1 MLLFI
6 NVNLPYF
13 IHHKRIYHNCS
24 NKYAKCTLSACQNRH
39 QQTCLDNTINPSED
53 YFMKH
58 IPLTTLCVAISAVL
72 LTACGGSS
80 GGSNPPAPTP
90 IPNAGNSGN
99 AGGTGSTDNAGKTGG
114 TGGANSGTGNAG
126 NANSGTGSANT
137 SEPKYQDVPTDKNE
151 KAEISGI
158 QEPAMGYAMELKLRN
173 WMRGQ
178 EEHAQISTDD
188 VIKLE
193 GGLEHKP
200 FDNSI
205 WQNIKNSK
213 EVQNAYNQEKSH
225 IEEQIR
231 RDNKQRPENE
241 RLDEVALEA
250 HIKKTLDD
258 HLTNLARPIYE
269 RNINYSHDKQ
279 NKART
284 RDLTYVRSGYIYH
297 SGYSNI
303 DIPNKIAKT
312 GFDGALFYKGEQTAK
327 QLPVSEVKYKG
338 TWDFMTDA
346 KNGQSFSS
354 FEAPQAGNRHSAIS
368 SHEYPSLLTD
378 ERDKPNDYNG
388 EYGHSSEFTVDFSKK
403 SLKGELSS
411 NVKSS
416 SNAKPVKTKRYD
428 IKADIHG
435 NRFRGSAT
443 ASDKAEDSKTQHPF
457 TSDATNKL
465 EGGFYGPKGEELAGK
480 FLTDDNKLF
489 GVFGAK
495 QEGKVEKTEAILD
508 AYALGTFNTNNAT
521 TFTPFTKKQLD
532 NFGNAKKLVL
542 GSTVIDLV
550 STDATKNEFTKDK
563 PKSTTNKAG
572 ETLMVNDK
580 VSVKTYGK
588 NFEYLKFG
596 ELSVGTSNS
605 VFLQGERTAEK
616 AVPTTGKA
624 KYLGNWVGYITGAD
638 SSKGFNDAKDVA
650 DFDIDFASKT
660 VNGKLITKDR
670 KDPVFNITGQIAGN
684 GWTGKAST
692 AEANAGGYKI
702 DSSSTGKSIV
712 IKDAEV
718 TGGFYG
724 PNATEMGGSFAHK
737 NSGDDG
743 KVSVVFGTK
752 KQQEVKQ

>member
-1 MLLFI
+1 
-6 NVNLPYF
+6 
-13 IHHKRIYHNCS
+13 
-24 NKYAKCTLSACQNRH
+24 
-39 QQTCLDNTINPSED
+39 
-53 YFMKH
+53 MKH

-72 LTACGGSS
+72 LTACGGS

-90 IPNAGNSGN
+90 IPNAGGAGN
-99 AGGTGSTDNAGKTGG
+99 AGSGTGGAGSTDNAGNTG
-114 TGGANSGTGNAG
+114 STGNSG

-137 SEPKYQDVPTDKNE
+137 PEPKYQDVPTEKNE
-151 KAEISGI
+151 KAEVSDI
-158 QEPAMGYAMELKLRN
+158 QKPAMGYAMELKLRN

-213 EVQNAYNQEKSH
+213 EVQNAYNQEKQH

-231 RDNKQRPENE
+231 RDNKQRPDKEK
-241 RLDEVALEA
+241 LDEVALEA

-258 HLTNLARPIYE
+258 HLTNLAKPIYE

-378 ERDKPNDYNG
+378 ERDKPHDYNG

-443 ASDKAEDSKTQHPF
+443 ASDKKEDSKTKHPF
-457 TSDATNKL
+457 TSDAKDSL
-465 EGGFYGPKGEELAGK
+465 EGGFYGPNAEELAGK
-480 FLTDDNKLF
+480 FLTNDNKLF

-495 QEGKVEKTEAILD
+495 RESKAKEKTEAILD
-508 AYALGTFNTNNAT
+508 AYALGTFNTKGAT

-550 STDATKNEFTKDK
+550 PTGAAKDVNEFTKDK
-563 PKSTTNKAG
+563 PDSATNKAG

-580 VSVKTYGK
+580 VIVKTYGK

-596 ELSVGTSNS
+596 ELSVGDSNS
-605 VFLQGERTAEK
+605 VFLQGERTATTGEK

-638 SSKGFNDAKDVA
+638 SAKAFTDAKDVA
-650 DFDIDFASKT
+650 DFDIDFADKSVK
-660 VNGKLITKDR
+660 GKLTTKDR
-670 KDPVFNITGQIAGN
+670 QDPVFNITGQIAGN

>member
-1 MLLFI
+1 
-6 NVNLPYF
+6 
-13 IHHKRIYHNCS
+13 
-24 NKYAKCTLSACQNRH
+24 
-39 QQTCLDNTINPSED
+39 
-53 YFMKH
+53 MKH

-90 IPNAGNSGN
+90 IPNAGGAGN
-99 AGGTGSTDNAGKTGG
+99 AGSGTGGAGSTDNAANAGS
-114 TGGANSGTGNAG
+114 TGGAS
-126 NANSGTGSANT
+126 SGTGSAST
-137 SEPKYQDVPTDKNE
+137 SEPKYQDVLTEKNE
-151 KAEISGI
+151 KAEVSDI
-158 QEPAMGYAMELKLRN
+158 QKPAMGYGMALSKINLYEQKDISLDANNIITLDGKKQVAEGKKSPLPFSLDVENKLLDGYMAKMDQADKNAIGERIKREN
-173 WMRGQ
+173 EQ
-178 EEHAQISTDD
+178 NKQISDEELAKKIKED
-188 VIKLE
+188 VR
-193 GGLEHKP
+193 
-200 FDNSI
+200 
-205 WQNIKNSK
+205 
-213 EVQNAYNQEKSH
+213 KSPDFQQVLSSMKAKTFH
-225 IEEQIR
+225 S
-231 RDNKQRPENE
+231 N
-241 RLDEVALEA
+241 DE
-250 HIKKTLDD
+250 T
-258 HLTNLARPIYE
+258 T
-269 RNINYSHDKQ
+269 
-279 NKART
+279 KATT
-284 RDLTYVRSGYIYH
+284 RDLKYVDYGYYLVNDANYLTVKKTDEPKLWNSGPV
-297 SGYSNI
+297 G
-303 DIPNKIAKT
+303 
-312 GFDGALFYKGEQTAK
+312 GVFYNGTTTAK
-327 QLPVSEVKYKG
+327 ELPTQDTVKYKG
-338 TWDFMTDA
+338 HWDFMTDVA
-346 KNGQSFSS
+346 KKRNRFS
-354 FEAPQAGNRHSAIS
+354 EVKETYQAGWWYGASSKDEYNR
-368 SHEYPSLLTD
+368 LLTQKD
-378 ERDKPNDYNG
+378 SAPDDHSG
-388 EYGHSSEFTVDFSKK
+388 EYGHSSEFTVNFKDKK
-403 SLKGELSS
+403 LTGELFS
-411 NVKSS
+411 NLQDSHKSEVK
-416 SNAKPVKTKRYD
+416 KTKRYD
-428 IKADIHG
+428 INASIHG

-443 ASDKAEDSKTQHPF
+443 ASNKDDTSKHPF
-457 TSDATNKL
+457 TSDANDKL

-508 AYALGTFNTNNAT
+508 AYALGTFNTKEAT

-605 VFLQGERTAEK
+605 VFLQGERTATTGEK

-670 KDPVFNITGQIAGN
+670 KDPVFNIKGEIAGN

-712 IKDAEV
+712 IKDAKV

>member
-1 MLLFI
+1 
-6 NVNLPYF
+6 
-13 IHHKRIYHNCS
+13 
-24 NKYAKCTLSACQNRH
+24 
-39 QQTCLDNTINPSED
+39 
-53 YFMKH
+53 MKH

-72 LTACGGSS
+72 LTACGGS

-90 IPNAGNSGN
+90 IPNAGNAGN
-99 AGGTGSTDNAGKTGG
+99 AGGTGNTGGTGSTDNAGNAGNA
-114 TGGANSGTGNAG
+114 GGANSGTG

-137 SEPKYQDVPTDKNE
+137 PEPKYQDVPTTPNNKE
-151 KAEISGI
+151 QVSSI
-158 QEPAMGYAMELKLRN
+158 QEPAMGFGMALSKINLYDQQDTPLDEKDIITLDGKKQVAKGEKSPLPFSLDVENKLLDGYMAKMNEADKNAIGKRIKEQN
-173 WMRGQ
+173 K
-178 EEHAQISTDD
+178 QISDAELAKQ
-188 VIKLE
+188 IKENVRKSPNFQQVLSSLE
-193 GGLEHKP
+193 
-200 FDNSI
+200 
-205 WQNIKNSK
+205 
-213 EVQNAYNQEKSH
+213 
-225 IEEQIR
+225 
-231 RDNKQRPENE
+231 NKTFHSN
-241 RLDEVALEA
+241 D
-250 HIKKTLDD
+250 KT
-258 HLTNLARPIYE
+258 T
-269 RNINYSHDKQ
+269 
-279 NKART
+279 KATT
-284 RDLTYVRSGYIYH
+284 RDLKYVDYGYYLVNDANYLTVKKTDEPKLWNSGPV
-297 SGYSNI
+297 G
-303 DIPNKIAKT
+303 
-312 GFDGALFYKGEQTAK
+312 GVFYNGTTTAK
-327 QLPVSEVKYKG
+327 ELPTQDTVKYKG
-338 TWDFMTDA
+338 HWDFMTDVA
-346 KNGQSFSS
+346 KNKRNRFS
-354 FEAPQAGNRHSAIS
+354 EVKETYQAGWWYGASSKDEYNR
-368 SHEYPSLLTD
+368 LLTQEGSAPD
-378 ERDKPNDYNG
+378 GHSG

-403 SLKGELSS
+403 SLKGELFS
-411 NVKSS
+411 NLQDSHKSEVK
-416 SNAKPVKTKRYD
+416 KTKRYD
-428 IKADIHG
+428 INASIHG

-443 ASDKAEDSKTQHPF
+443 ASNKTEESKHPF

-495 QEGKVEKTEAILD
+495 QEGNVEKTEAILD

-521 TFTPFTKKQLD
+521 TFTPFTEKQLD

-550 STDATKNEFTKDK
+550 PTDATKYVNEFTKEK
-563 PKSTTNKAG
+563 PDSATNKAG

-670 KDPVFNITGQIAGN
+670 KDPVFSITGQIAGN

>member
-1 MLLFI
+1 
-6 NVNLPYF
+6 
-13 IHHKRIYHNCS
+13 
-24 NKYAKCTLSACQNRH
+24 
-39 QQTCLDNTINPSED
+39 
-53 YFMKH
+53 MKH

-90 IPNAGNSGN
+90 IPNAGN
-99 AGGTGSTDNAGKTGG
+99 TGG
-114 TGGANSGTGNAG
+114 TGGANSGTGSAG

-137 SEPKYQDVPTDKNE
+137 PEPKYQDVPTTPNNKE
-151 KAEISGI
+151 QVSSI

-213 EVQNAYNQEKSH
+213 EVQNAYNQEKQH

-231 RDNKQRPENE
+231 RDNKQRPDKEK
-241 RLDEVALEA
+241 LDEVALEA

-258 HLTNLARPIYE
+258 HLTNLAKPIYE

-378 ERDKPNDYNG
+378 ERDKPHDYNG

-563 PKSTTNKAG
+563 PDSATNKAG

-752 KQQEVKQ
+752 KQEEVK

>member
-1 MLLFI
+1 
-6 NVNLPYF
+6 
-13 IHHKRIYHNCS
+13 
-24 NKYAKCTLSACQNRH
+24 
-39 QQTCLDNTINPSED
+39 
-53 YFMKH
+53 MKH

-90 IPNAGNSGN
+90 IPNAGNAGN
-99 AGGTGSTDNAGKTGG
+99 AGGTGGTGSTDNAGNTGG

-126 NANSGTGSANT
+126 NSGNANSGTGSANT
-137 SEPKYQDVPTDKNE
+137 PEPKYQDVPTDKNE
-151 KAEISGI
+151 KEQVSAI

-173 WMRGQ
+173 WMPGK

-213 EVQNAYNQEKSH
+213 EVQNAYNQEKQH
-225 IEEQIR
+225 IEDQIR
-231 RDNKQRPENE
+231 RENKQRPENE
-241 RLDEVALEA
+241 KLDEAALEA

-258 HLTNLARPIYE
+258 RLTSLAKPIYE
-269 RNINYSHDKQ
+269 KNINYSHDKQ

-297 SGYSNI
+297 SGYSKI

-346 KNGQSFSS
+346 KNKQSFSS
-354 FEAPQAGNRHSAIS
+354 FGAGVAGNRYSAMS
-368 SHEYPSLLTD
+368 SHEYSSLLTD
-378 ERDKPNDYNG
+378 ERDKPNGYNG

-416 SNAKPVKTKRYD
+416 SNANPVKTKRYD
-428 IKADIHG
+428 INANIHG
-435 NRFRGSAT
+435 NRFRGSAI
-443 ASDKAEDSKTQHPF
+443 ASDKAEESKHPF
-457 TSDATNKL
+457 TSNATDKL

-495 QEGKVEKTEAILD
+495 QESKDTKTEAILD
-508 AYALGTFNTNNAT
+508 AYALGTFNKAGTTNPA
-521 TFTPFTKKQLD
+521 FTANSKKELD
-532 NFGNAKKLVL
+532 NFGNINKLVL
-542 GSTVIDLV
+542 GSTVIDLTQGNDFV
-550 STDATKNEFTKDK
+550 KTIDKEKPATT
-563 PKSTTNKAG
+563 SNKAG

-580 VSVKTYGK
+580 VRVQFCCS
-588 NFEYLKFG
+588 NLEHLKFG
-596 ELSVGTSNS
+596 SLSIGDSNS
-605 VFLQGERTAEK
+605 VFLQGERTATKGDK
-616 AVPTTGKA
+616 AMPVAGNA
-624 KYLGNWVGYITGAD
+624 KYRGTWAGYVTGSGNT
-638 SSKGFNDAKDVA
+638 SKGYEAQKFADNANRAEFDV
-650 DFDIDFASKT
+650 DFAKKSLT
-660 VNGKLITKDR
+660 GKLIPNTSSDGKSAFD
-670 KDPVFNITGQIAGN
+670 ITATIDGN
-684 GWTGKAST
+684 GFSGKANT
-692 AEANAGGYKI
+692 PDIRTGGLKI
-702 DSSSTGKSIV
+702 DSKNTESGRVIV
-712 IKDAEV
+712 KDATV

-724 PNATEMGGSFAHK
+724 PQANELGGSFTYKSSDAGNQDK
-737 NSGDDG
+737 DSSA
-743 KVSVVFGTK
+743 SVVFGAR
-752 KQQEVKQ
+752 KQQEVK

>member
-1 MLLFI
+1 
-6 NVNLPYF
+6 
-13 IHHKRIYHNCS
+13 
-24 NKYAKCTLSACQNRH
+24 
-39 QQTCLDNTINPSED
+39 
-53 YFMKH
+53 MKH

-72 LTACGGSS
+72 LTACGGS

-90 IPNAGNSGN
+90 IPNAGGAGN
-99 AGGTGSTDNAGKTGG
+99 AGSGTGGAGSTDNAANAGS
-114 TGGANSGTGNAG
+114 TGGAS
-126 NANSGTGSANT
+126 SGTGSAST
-137 SEPKYQDVPTDKNE
+137 PEPKYQDVPTEKNE

-158 QEPAMGYAMELKLRN
+158 QEPAMGYGMELKLRN
-173 WMRGQ
+173 WIPKQ
-178 EEHAQISTDD
+178 EEHAKISTDD
-188 VIKLE
+188 VVKLE

-213 EVQNAYNQEKSH
+213 EVQNAYKQEKQH
-225 IEEQIR
+225 IEDQIR
-231 RDNKQRPENE
+231 RENKQRPENE
-241 RLDEVALEA
+241 RLDEAALEA
-250 HIKKTLDD
+250 YIKKTLDD
-258 HLTNLARPIYE
+258 RLTSLAKPIYE
-269 RNINYSHDKQ
+269 KNINYSHDKQ

-297 SGYSNI
+297 SGYSKI

-327 QLPVSEVKYKG
+327 ELPVSEVKYKG

-346 KNGQSFSS
+346 KDRQSFSS
-354 FEAPQAGNRHSAIS
+354 FNASPAGNRYSVMS
-368 SHEYPSLLTD
+368 SHEYSSLLTD

-388 EYGHSSEFTVDFSKK
+388 AYGHSSEFDVNFADKKIKGKLISNQLSGTTVT
-403 SLKGELSS
+403 
-411 NVKSS
+411 
-416 SNAKPVKTKRYD
+416 AKERYK
-428 IKADIHG
+428 IEANIHG
-435 NRFRGSAT
+435 NRFRGSAI

-495 QEGKVEKTEAILD
+495 QEGNVEKTEAILD
-508 AYALGTFNTNNAT
+508 AYALGTFNENDAN
-521 TFTPFTKKQLD
+521 TFTPFTEKQLD

-550 STDATKNEFTKDK
+550 PTGAAKDVNEFTKDK
-563 PKSTTNKAG
+563 PESTTNKAG

-580 VSVKTYGK
+580 VIVKTYGK

-596 ELSVGTSNS
+596 ELSVGGSHS

-616 AVPTTGKA
+616 AVPATDKA
-624 KYLGNWVGYITGAD
+624 KYLGNWVGYITGKD

-650 DFDIDFASKT
+650 DFDIDFGSKT
-660 VNGKLITKDR
+660 VKGKLITKDR
-670 KDPVFNITGQIAGN
+670 TEPVFSITGKIAGN
-684 GWTGKAST
+684 GWTGTAST
-692 AEANAGGYKI
+692 AEANTGGYKI

-712 IKDAEV
+712 IKDAKV

-724 PNATEMGGSFAHK
+724 PNATEMGGSFVHK
-737 NSGDDG
+737 NNGDDG

-752 KQQEVKQ
+752 KQEVKQ

>member
-1 MLLFI
+1 
-6 NVNLPYF
+6 
-13 IHHKRIYHNCS
+13 
-24 NKYAKCTLSACQNRH
+24 
-39 QQTCLDNTINPSED
+39 
-53 YFMKH
+53 MKH

-72 LTACGGSS
+72 LTACGGS

-90 IPNAGNSGN
+90 IPNAGGAGN
-99 AGGTGSTDNAGKTGG
+99 AGSGTGGAGSTDNAANAGS
-114 TGGANSGTGNAG
+114 TGGAS
-126 NANSGTGSANT
+126 SGTGSAST
-137 SEPKYQDVPTDKNE
+137 PEPKYQDVPTEKNE

-158 QEPAMGYAMELKLRN
+158 QEPAMGYGMELKLRN
-173 WMRGQ
+173 WIPKQ

-188 VIKLE
+188 VVKLE

-213 EVQNAYNQEKSH
+213 EVQNTYKQEKQH
-225 IEEQIR
+225 IEDQIR
-231 RDNKQRPENE
+231 RENKQRPENE
-241 RLDEVALEA
+241 RLDEAALEA
-250 HIKKTLDD
+250 YIKKALDD
-258 HLTNLARPIYE
+258 RLTSLAKPIYE
-269 RNINYSHDKQ
+269 KNINYSHDKQ

-297 SGYSNI
+297 SGYSKI

-327 QLPVSEVKYKG
+327 ELPVSEVKYKG

-346 KNGQSFSS
+346 KDRQSFSS
-354 FEAPQAGNRHSAIS
+354 FNASPAGNRYSVMS
-368 SHEYPSLLTD
+368 SHEYSSLLTD

-388 EYGHSSEFTVDFSKK
+388 AYGHSSEFDVNFADKKIKGKLISNQLSGTTVT
-403 SLKGELSS
+403 
-411 NVKSS
+411 
-416 SNAKPVKTKRYD
+416 AKERYK
-428 IKADIHG
+428 IEANIHG
-435 NRFRGSAT
+435 NRFRGSAI

-495 QEGKVEKTEAILD
+495 QEGNVEKTEAILD
-508 AYALGTFNTNNAT
+508 AYALGTFNKNDAN
-521 TFTPFTKKQLD
+521 TFTPFTEKQLD

-550 STDATKNEFTKDK
+550 PTDATKYVNEFTKDK
-563 PKSTTNKAG
+563 PDSATNKAG

-605 VFLQGERTAEK
+605 VFLQGERTATTGEK

>member
-1 MLLFI
+1 
-6 NVNLPYF
+6 
-13 IHHKRIYHNCS
+13 
-24 NKYAKCTLSACQNRH
+24 
-39 QQTCLDNTINPSED
+39 
-53 YFMKH
+53 MKH

-72 LTACGGSS
+72 LTACGGS

-90 IPNAGNSGN
+90 IPNAGNAGSGT
-99 AGGTGSTDNAGKTGG
+99 GGAGSTDNAANAGNTGG
-114 TGGANSGTGNAG
+114 TNS
-126 NANSGTGSANT
+126 STGSAST

-151 KAEISGI
+151 KEQVSPI

-173 WMRGQ
+173 RIGTQ
-178 EEHAQISTDD
+178 EEHAKISTDD
-188 VIKLE
+188 VVKLE

-213 EVQNAYNQEKSH
+213 EVQNTYNQDKQH
-225 IEEQIR
+225 IEDQIR
-231 RDNKQRPENE
+231 RENKQRPESE
-241 RLDEVALEA
+241 RLNEVALKAYIEKA
-250 HIKKTLDD
+250 LDD
-258 HLTNLARPIYE
+258 HLTKLAKPIYE
-269 RNINYSHDKQ
+269 KNINYSHDKQ

-284 RDLTYVRSGYIYH
+284 RDLTYVRSGYVYR

-303 DIPNKIAKT
+303 DFSKNIAKT
-312 GFDGALFYKGEQTAK
+312 GFDGALFYQGKQTAK
-327 QLPVSEVKYKG
+327 ELPVSEVKYKG

-354 FEAPQAGNRHSAIS
+354 FGGRAGNHHSAMS

-378 ERDKPNDYNG
+378 EKNKPDNYNG

-403 SLKGELSS
+403 SLKGELFS
-411 NVKSS
+411 NLQDSHKSDVK
-416 SNAKPVKTKRYD
+416 KTKRYD
-428 IKADIHG
+428 IDANIYG

-443 ASDKAEDSKTQHPF
+443 ASNKNDTSKHPF
-457 TSDATNKL
+457 TSDAKNSL

-495 QEGKVEKTEAILD
+495 QESEAAKTEAILD
-508 AYALGTFNTNNAT
+508 AYALGTFNTNDAN
-521 TFTPFTKKQLD
+521 TFTPFTEKQLD

-550 STDATKNEFTKDK
+550 STDATKNEFTKEK
-563 PKSTTNKAG
+563 PDSATNKAG

-580 VSVKTYGK
+580 VSVKTYGYGR

-596 ELSVGTSNS
+596 ELSVGGSHS
-605 VFLQGERTAEK
+605 VFLQGERTATTGEK
-616 AVPTTGKA
+616 AVPTEGTA
-624 KYLGNWVGYITGAD
+624 KYLGNWVGYITGKD
-638 SSKGFNDAKDVA
+638 TGTGTGKSFTDAQDIA
-650 DFDIDFASKT
+650 DFDIDFGKKT
-660 VNGKLITKDR
+660 VKGKLTTKDR
-670 KDPVFNITGQIAGN
+670 QDPVFNITGDIAGN

-692 AEANAGGYKI
+692 TKADAGGYKI

-712 IKDAEV
+712 IENADV

-724 PNATEMGGSFAHK
+724 PNANEMGGSFTHNA
-737 NSGDDG
+737 DD

-752 KQQEVKQ
+752 RQQEVK

>member
-1 MLLFI
+1 
-6 NVNLPYF
+6 
-13 IHHKRIYHNCS
+13 
-24 NKYAKCTLSACQNRH
+24 
-39 QQTCLDNTINPSED
+39 
-53 YFMKH
+53 MKH

-90 IPNAGNSGN
+90 IPNAGNAGN
-99 AGGTGSTDNAGKTGG
+99 AGGTGNTGGTGSTDNAGNAGNA
-114 TGGANSGTGNAG
+114 GGANSGTGNAG
-126 NANSGTGSANT
+126 NSGNANSGTGSANT
-137 SEPKYQDVPTDKNE
+137 PEPKYQDVPTDKNE

-173 WMRGQ
+173 AHPHNPNKATEKHIALDQ
-178 EEHAQISTDD
+178 KDLVA
-188 VIKLE
+188 VE
-193 GGLEHKP
+193 GNLTNIP
-200 FDNSI
+200 FD
-205 WQNIKNSK
+205 KNLIEYLKKSPEVVSK
-213 EVQNAYNQEKSH
+213 FNEQKGGIENNTRLTHKNLSLEQKEAKVKEALDNALTQFAQEKYKEL
-225 IEEQIR
+225 IENAHDKKSDAR
-231 RDNKQRPENE
+231 NRDLKYVKSGFNY
-241 RLDEVALEA
+241 LSGYTATD
-250 HIKKTLDD
+250 HDKKT
-258 HLTNLARPIYE
+258 
-269 RNINYSHDKQ
+269 NY
-279 NKART
+279 R
-284 RDLTYVRSGYIYH
+284 GYY
-297 SGYSNI
+297 
-303 DIPNKIAKT
+303 
-312 GFDGALFYKGEQTAK
+312 GALYYKGSETAK
-327 QLPVSEVKYKG
+327 ELPQTSAKYKG
-338 TWDFMTDA
+338 YWDFMTDA
-346 KNGQSFSS
+346 TLDNKYTDLPGIARQTQWRSLVSTD
-354 FEAPQAGNRHSAIS
+354 
-368 SHEYPSLLTD
+368 EYATLLTD
-378 ERDKPNDYNG
+378 KNNKPSDYNG
-388 EYGHSSEFTVDFSKK
+388 AYGHSSEFDVNFADKKIKGKLISNQLSGTTVT
-403 SLKGELSS
+403 
-411 NVKSS
+411 
-416 SNAKPVKTKRYD
+416 AKERYK
-428 IKADIHG
+428 IEADIHG

-550 STDATKNEFTKDK
+550 PTDATKYVNEFTKDK
-563 PKSTTNKAG
+563 PDSATNKAG

-605 VFLQGERTAEK
+605 VFLQGERTATTGEK

-670 KDPVFNITGQIAGN
+670 KDPVFNIKGEIAGN

>member
-1 MLLFI
+1 
-6 NVNLPYF
+6 
-13 IHHKRIYHNCS
+13 
-24 NKYAKCTLSACQNRH
+24 
-39 QQTCLDNTINPSED
+39 
-53 YFMKH
+53 MKH

-72 LTACGGSS
+72 LTACGGS

-90 IPNAGNSGN
+90 IPNAGGAGN
-99 AGGTGSTDNAGKTGG
+99 AGSGTGGAGSTDNAANAGS
-114 TGGANSGTGNAG
+114 TGGAS
-126 NANSGTGSANT
+126 SGTGSAST

-151 KAEISGI
+151 KAEVSDI
-158 QEPAMGYAMELKLRN
+158 QKPAMGYGMELKLRN
-173 WMRGQ
+173 WIPKQ

-188 VIKLE
+188 VVKLE

-213 EVQNAYNQEKSH
+213 EVQNAYKQEKQH
-225 IEEQIR
+225 IEDQIR
-231 RDNKQRPENE
+231 RENKQRPENE
-241 RLDEVALEA
+241 RLDEAALEA
-250 HIKKTLDD
+250 YIKKALDD
-258 HLTNLARPIYE
+258 RLTSLAKPIYE
-269 RNINYSHDKQ
+269 KNINYSHDKQ

-297 SGYSNI
+297 SGYSKI

-327 QLPVSEVKYKG
+327 ELPVSEVKYKG

-346 KNGQSFSS
+346 KDRQSFSS
-354 FEAPQAGNRHSAIS
+354 FNASPAGNRYSVMS
-368 SHEYPSLLTD
+368 SHEYSSLLTD

-388 EYGHSSEFTVDFSKK
+388 AYGHSSEFDVNFADKKIKGKLISNQLSGTTVT
-403 SLKGELSS
+403 
-411 NVKSS
+411 
-416 SNAKPVKTKRYD
+416 AKERYK
-428 IKADIHG
+428 IEANIHG

-443 ASDKAEDSKTQHPF
+443 ASDTAEDSKTQHPF

-495 QEGKVEKTEAILD
+495 QEGNVEKTEAILD
-508 AYALGTFNTNNAT
+508 AYALGTFNENDAN
-521 TFTPFTKKQLD
+521 TFTPFTEKQLD

-550 STDATKNEFTKDK
+550 STDATKNEFTKEK
-563 PKSTTNKAG
+563 PNSATNKAG

-580 VSVKTYGK
+580 VIVKTYGK

-596 ELSVGTSNS
+596 ELSVGGSHS

-616 AVPTTGKA
+616 AVPATDKA
-624 KYLGNWVGYITGAD
+624 KYLGNWVGYITGKD

-650 DFDIDFASKT
+650 DFDIDFGSKT
-660 VNGKLITKDR
+660 VKGKLITKDR
-670 KDPVFNITGQIAGN
+670 TEPVFSITGKIAGN
-684 GWTGKAST
+684 GWTGTAST

-712 IKDAEV
+712 IKDAKV

-724 PNATEMGGSFAHK
+724 PNATEMGGSFVHK
-737 NSGDDG
+737 NNGDDG

-752 KQQEVKQ
+752 KQEVKQ

>member
-1 MLLFI
+1 
-6 NVNLPYF
+6 
-13 IHHKRIYHNCS
+13 
-24 NKYAKCTLSACQNRH
+24 
-39 QQTCLDNTINPSED
+39 
-53 YFMKH
+53 MKH

-72 LTACGGSS
+72 LTACGGS

-90 IPNAGNSGN
+90 IPNAGGAGN
-99 AGGTGSTDNAGKTGG
+99 AGSGTGGAGSTDNAANAGS
-114 TGGANSGTGNAG
+114 TGGAS
-126 NANSGTGSANT
+126 SGTGSAST
-137 SEPKYQDVPTDKNE
+137 PEPKYQDVPTEKNE
-151 KAEISGI
+151 KAEVSGI
-158 QEPAMGYAMELKLRN
+158 QEPAMGYGMELKLRN
-173 WMRGQ
+173 WIPKQ

-188 VIKLE
+188 VVKLE

-213 EVQNAYNQEKSH
+213 EVQNAYKQEKQH
-225 IEEQIR
+225 IEDQIR
-231 RDNKQRPENE
+231 RENKQRPDKE
-241 RLDEVALEA
+241 RLDEAALEA
-250 HIKKTLDD
+250 YIKKALDD
-258 HLTNLARPIYE
+258 RLTSLAKPIYE
-269 RNINYSHDKQ
+269 KNINYSHDKQ

-297 SGYSNI
+297 SGYSKI

-327 QLPVSEVKYKG
+327 ELPVSEVKYKG

-346 KNGQSFSS
+346 KDRQSFSS
-354 FEAPQAGNRHSAIS
+354 FNASPAGNRYSVMS
-368 SHEYPSLLTD
+368 SHEYSSLLTD

-388 EYGHSSEFTVDFSKK
+388 AYGHSSEFDVNFADKKIKGKLISNQLSGTTVT
-403 SLKGELSS
+403 
-411 NVKSS
+411 
-416 SNAKPVKTKRYD
+416 AKERYK
-428 IKADIHG
+428 IEANIHG
-435 NRFRGSAT
+435 NRFRGSAI
-443 ASDKAEDSKTQHPF
+443 ASDTAEDSKTQHPF
-457 TSDATNKL
+457 TSDAKDKL

-480 FLTDDNKLF
+480 FLTDDKKLF

-495 QEGKVEKTEAILD
+495 QEGNVEKTEAILD
-508 AYALGTFNTNNAT
+508 AYALGTFNENDAN
-521 TFTPFTKKQLD
+521 TFTPFTEKQLD

-550 STDATKNEFTKDK
+550 PTGAAKDVNEFTKDK
-563 PKSTTNKAG
+563 PESTTNKAG

-596 ELSVGTSNS
+596 ELSVGGSHS

-616 AVPTTGKA
+616 AVPATDKA
-624 KYLGNWVGYITGAD
+624 KYLGNWVGYITGKD

-650 DFDIDFASKT
+650 DFDIDFGSKT
-660 VNGKLITKDR
+660 VKGKLITKDR
-670 KDPVFNITGQIAGN
+670 TEPVFSITGKIAGN
-684 GWTGKAST
+684 GWTGTAST

-712 IKDAEV
+712 IKDAKV

-724 PNATEMGGSFAHK
+724 PNATEMGGSFVHK
-737 NSGDDG
+737 NNGDDG

-752 KQQEVKQ
+752 KQEVKQ

>member
-1 MLLFI
+1 
-6 NVNLPYF
+6 
-13 IHHKRIYHNCS
+13 
-24 NKYAKCTLSACQNRH
+24 
-39 QQTCLDNTINPSED
+39 
-53 YFMKH
+53 MKH

-72 LTACGGSS
+72 LTACGGS

-90 IPNAGNSGN
+90 IPNAGNAGNAGGTSSTDNAANAGSTGGSSSGTGSAGN
-99 AGGTGSTDNAGKTGG
+99 AGGTG
-114 TGGANSGTGNAG
+114 GASSGTSN
-126 NANSGTGSANT
+126 ANT
-137 SEPKYQDVPTDKNE
+137 SEPKYQDVPTEKNE
-151 KAEISGI
+151 KAEVSGI
-158 QEPAMGYAMELKLRN
+158 QEPAMGYGMELKLRN
-173 WMRGQ
+173 WTPKQ
-178 EEHAQISTDD
+178 EEHAQISKDD
-188 VIKLE
+188 VVKLE

-213 EVQNAYNQEKSH
+213 EVQNAYNQEKQH
-225 IEEQIR
+225 IEDQIR
-231 RDNKQRPENE
+231 RENKQRPESE
-241 RLDEVALEA
+241 KLDEAALEA
-250 HIKKTLDD
+250 YIKKTLDD
-258 HLTNLARPIYE
+258 RLTSLAKPIYE
-269 RNINYSHDKQ
+269 KNINYSHDKQ

-297 SGYSNI
+297 AGYSKI

-327 QLPVSEVKYKG
+327 ELPVSEVKYKG

-346 KNGQSFSS
+346 KNRQSFSS
-354 FEAPQAGNRHSAIS
+354 FNASPAGNRYSVMS
-368 SHEYPSLLTD
+368 SHEYSSLLTD

-388 EYGHSSEFTVDFSKK
+388 AYGHSSEFDVNFADKKITGKLISNQLSGTTVT
-403 SLKGELSS
+403 
-411 NVKSS
+411 
-416 SNAKPVKTKRYD
+416 AKERYK
-428 IKADIHG
+428 IEADIHG
-435 NRFRGSAT
+435 NRFRGSAI
-443 ASDKAEDSKTQHPF
+443 AHDKKEDSKTQHPF

-495 QEGKVEKTEAILD
+495 QDGNVEKTEAILD
-508 AYALGTFNTNNAT
+508 AYALGTFNENDAN
-521 TFTPFTKKQLD
+521 TFTPFTEKQLD

-563 PKSTTNKAG
+563 PESATNKAG

-596 ELSVGTSNS
+596 ELSVGDSHS

-616 AVPTTGKA
+616 AVPATGKA

-670 KDPVFNITGQIAGN
+670 KDPVFNIKGQIAGN

>member
-1 MLLFI
+1 
-6 NVNLPYF
+6 
-13 IHHKRIYHNCS
+13 
-24 NKYAKCTLSACQNRH
+24 
-39 QQTCLDNTINPSED
+39 
-53 YFMKH
+53 MKQ

-72 LTACGGSS
+72 LTACGGS

-90 IPNAGNSGN
+90 IPNAGGAGN
-99 AGGTGSTDNAGKTGG
+99 AGSGTGGAGSTDNAANAGS
-114 TGGANSGTGNAG
+114 TGGAS
-126 NANSGTGSANT
+126 SGTGSAST
-137 SEPKYQDVPTDKNE
+137 SEPKYQDVLTEKNE
-151 KAEISGI
+151 KAEVSGI
-158 QEPAMGYAMELKLRN
+158 QEPAMGYGMELKLRN
-173 WMRGQ
+173 WIPKQ

-188 VIKLE
+188 VVKLE

-213 EVQNAYNQEKSH
+213 EVQNAYKQEKQH
-225 IEEQIR
+225 IEDQIR
-231 RDNKQRPENE
+231 RENKQRPENE
-241 RLDEVALEA
+241 RLDEAALEA
-250 HIKKTLDD
+250 YIKKALDD
-258 HLTNLARPIYE
+258 RLTSLAKPIYE
-269 RNINYSHDKQ
+269 KNINYSHDKQ

-297 SGYSNI
+297 SGYSKI

-327 QLPVSEVKYKG
+327 ELPVSEVKYKG

-346 KNGQSFSS
+346 KDRQSFSS
-354 FEAPQAGNRHSAIS
+354 FNASPAGNRYSVMS
-368 SHEYPSLLTD
+368 SHEYSSLLTD

-388 EYGHSSEFTVDFSKK
+388 AYGHSSEFDVNFADKKIKGKLISNQLSGTTVT
-403 SLKGELSS
+403 
-411 NVKSS
+411 
-416 SNAKPVKTKRYD
+416 AKERYK
-428 IKADIHG
+428 IEANIHG

-443 ASDKAEDSKTQHPF
+443 ASDTAEDSKTQHPF

-495 QEGKVEKTEAILD
+495 QEGNVEKTEAILD
-508 AYALGTFNTNNAT
+508 AYALGTFNENDAN
-521 TFTPFTKKQLD
+521 TFTPFTEKQLD

-550 STDATKNEFTKDK
+550 STDATKNEFTKEK
-563 PKSTTNKAG
+563 PESATNKAG
-572 ETLMVNDK
+572 ETLMVNDT

-596 ELSVGTSNS
+596 ELSVGGSHS

-616 AVPTTGKA
+616 AVPATDKA

-638 SSKGFNDAKDVA
+638 SSKGFNDAQDVA
-650 DFDIDFASKT
+650 NFDIDFGSKT
-660 VNGKLITKDR
+660 VKGKLITKGR
-670 KDPVFNITGQIAGN
+670 TEPVFSITGKIAGN
-684 GWTGKAST
+684 GWTGTAST

-712 IKDAEV
+712 IKDAKV

-724 PNATEMGGSFAHK
+724 PNATEMGGSFVHK
-737 NSGDDG
+737 NNGDDG

-752 KQQEVKQ
+752 KQQEVK

>member
-1 MLLFI
+1 
-6 NVNLPYF
+6 
-13 IHHKRIYHNCS
+13 
-24 NKYAKCTLSACQNRH
+24 
-39 QQTCLDNTINPSED
+39 
-53 YFMKH
+53 MKH

-80 GGSNPPAPTP
+80 GGFNPPPSTP
-90 IPNAGNSGN
+90 IPNAGNAGN
-99 AGGTGSTDNAGKTGG
+99 AGGAGG
-114 TGGANSGTGNAG
+114 TGGANSGAGNAG
-126 NANSGTGSANT
+126 NAGNAGGANSGAGGASTQK
-137 SEPKYQDVPTDKNE
+137 PKYKDVPTDENK
-151 KAEISGI
+151 KAEVSGI
-158 QEPAMGYAMELKLRN
+158 QEPAMGYGMELKLRN
-173 WMRGQ
+173 WIGEQ
-178 EEHAQISTDD
+178 EEHAQINTND

-193 GGLEHKP
+193 GDLEHKP

-225 IEEQIR
+225 IEDQIK
-231 RDNKQRPENE
+231 RDNKQRPDKK
-241 RLDEVALEA
+241 LDDVALQA

-258 HLTNLARPIYE
+258 YLTKLATPTYKN
-269 RNINYSHDKQ
+269 NINDSHDGQ

-284 RDLTYVRSGYIYH
+284 RNLKYVRSGYIYR

-303 DIPNKIAKT
+303 DIQKKIAKT
-312 GFDGALFYKGEQTAK
+312 GFDGALFYQGTQTAK

-346 KNGQSFSS
+346 KKGQSFSS
-354 FEAPQAGNRHSAIS
+354 FGGRAGNYHSAMS

-378 ERDKPNDYNG
+378 ERNKPDNYNG

-403 SLKGELSS
+403 SLTGELSS
-411 NVKSS
+411 NIQDVHKG
-416 SNAKPVKTKRYD
+416 NVNKTKRYD
-428 IKADIHG
+428 IKADIYG

-550 STDATKNEFTKDK
+550 PTDATKYVNEFTKEK
-563 PKSTTNKAG
+563 PESATNKAG

-580 VSVKTYGK
+580 VTVKTYGK

-605 VFLQGERTAEK
+605 VFLQGERTAIKGEK

-624 KYLGNWVGYITGAD
+624 KYLGNWVGYIKGAESAGGSTD
-638 SSKGFNDAKDVA
+638 GKGFTDAKDIA
-650 DFDIDFASKT
+650 DFDIDFADKT
-660 VNGKLITKDR
+660 VKGKLTTENR
-670 KDPVFNITGQIAGN
+670 NNPVFNITGEIAGN

-692 AEANAGGYKI
+692 TEANAGGYKI

-712 IKDAEV
+712 IKNAEV

-724 PNATEMGGSFAHK
+724 PNATEMGGSFTH
-737 NSGDDG
+737 NSGNDG

>member
-1 MLLFI
+1 
-6 NVNLPYF
+6 
-13 IHHKRIYHNCS
+13 
-24 NKYAKCTLSACQNRH
+24 
-39 QQTCLDNTINPSED
+39 
-53 YFMKH
+53 MKH

-72 LTACGGSS
+72 LTACGGS

-90 IPNAGNSGN
+90 IPNAGNAGN
-99 AGGTGSTDNAGKTGG
+99 A
-114 TGGANSGTGNAG
+114 GGANSGTG

-137 SEPKYQDVPTDKNE
+137 PEPKYQDVPTTPNNKE
-151 KAEISGI
+151 QVSSI

-173 WMRGQ
+173 WMPRQ

-188 VIKLE
+188 VVKLE

-231 RDNKQRPENE
+231 RDNKQRPDKEK
-241 RLDEVALEA
+241 LDEVALEA

-258 HLTNLARPIYE
+258 HLTNLAKPIYE

-346 KNGQSFSS
+346 KNKQSFSS

-443 ASDKAEDSKTQHPF
+443 ASDKTEDSKTQHPF

-550 STDATKNEFTKDK
+550 STDATKNEFTKEK
-563 PKSTTNKAG
+563 PESATNKAG

-596 ELSVGTSNS
+596 ELSVGDSHS

-660 VNGKLITKDR
+660 VNGKLITKGR
-670 KDPVFNITGQIAGN
+670 KDPVFNITGNISGN

>member
-1 MLLFI
+1 
-6 NVNLPYF
+6 
-13 IHHKRIYHNCS
+13 
-24 NKYAKCTLSACQNRH
+24 
-39 QQTCLDNTINPSED
+39 
-53 YFMKH
+53 MKQ

-72 LTACGGSS
+72 LTACGGS

-90 IPNAGNSGN
+90 IPNAGGAGN
-99 AGGTGSTDNAGKTGG
+99 AGSGTGGAGSTDNAANAGS
-114 TGGANSGTGNAG
+114 TGGAS
-126 NANSGTGSANT
+126 SGTGSAST
-137 SEPKYQDVPTDKNE
+137 PEPKYQDVPTEKNE
-151 KAEISGI
+151 KAEVSGI
-158 QEPAMGYAMELKLRN
+158 QEPAMGYGMELKLRN
-173 WMRGQ
+173 WIPKQ

-188 VIKLE
+188 VVKLE

-213 EVQNAYNQEKSH
+213 EVQNAYKQEKQH
-225 IEEQIR
+225 IEDQIR
-231 RDNKQRPENE
+231 RENKQRPENE
-241 RLDEVALEA
+241 RLDEAALEA
-250 HIKKTLDD
+250 YIKKALDD
-258 HLTNLARPIYE
+258 RLTSLAKPIYE
-269 RNINYSHDKQ
+269 KNINYSHDKQ

-297 SGYSNI
+297 SGYSKI

-327 QLPVSEVKYKG
+327 ELPVSEVKYKG

-346 KNGQSFSS
+346 KDRQSFSS
-354 FEAPQAGNRHSAIS
+354 FNASPAGNRYSVMS
-368 SHEYPSLLTD
+368 SHEYSSLLTD

-388 EYGHSSEFTVDFSKK
+388 AYGHSSEFDVNFADKKIKGKLISNQLSGTTVT
-403 SLKGELSS
+403 
-411 NVKSS
+411 
-416 SNAKPVKTKRYD
+416 AKERYK
-428 IKADIHG
+428 IEANIHG
-435 NRFRGSAT
+435 NRFRGSAI
-443 ASDKAEDSKTQHPF
+443 AHDKAEDSKTQHPF

-495 QEGKVEKTEAILD
+495 QEGNVEKTEAILD
-508 AYALGTFNTNNAT
+508 AYALGTFNENDAN
-521 TFTPFTKKQLD
+521 TFTPFTEKQLD

-550 STDATKNEFTKDK
+550 STDATKNEFTKEK
-563 PKSTTNKAG
+563 PNSATNKAG
-572 ETLMVNDK
+572 ETLMVNDT

-596 ELSVGTSNS
+596 ELSVGGSHS

-616 AVPTTGKA
+616 AVPATDKA
-624 KYLGNWVGYITGAD
+624 KYLGNWVGYITGKD
-638 SSKGFNDAKDVA
+638 SSKGFNDAQDVA
-650 DFDIDFASKT
+650 NFDIDFASKT
-660 VNGKLITKDR
+660 VNGKLITKGR
-670 KDPVFNITGQIAGN
+670 TEPVFSITGKIAGN
-684 GWTGKAST
+684 GWTGTAST

-712 IKDAEV
+712 IKDAKV

>member
-1 MLLFI
+1 
-6 NVNLPYF
+6 
-13 IHHKRIYHNCS
+13 
-24 NKYAKCTLSACQNRH
+24 
-39 QQTCLDNTINPSED
+39 
-53 YFMKH
+53 MKH

-90 IPNAGNSGN
+90 IPNAGN
-99 AGGTGSTDNAGKTGG
+99 AGGTGNTGGTGGTDNAGNA
-114 TGGANSGTGNAG
+114 GGANSGTGNAG
-126 NANSGTGSANT
+126 NSGNANSGTGSANT
-137 SEPKYQDVPTDKNE
+137 PEPKYQDVPTTPNNKE
-151 KAEISGI
+151 QVSSI
-158 QEPAMGYAMELKLRN
+158 QEPAMGFGMALSKINLYDQQDTPLDEKDIITLDGKKQVAKGEKSPLPFSLDVENKLLDGYMAKMNEADKNAIGKRIKEQN
-173 WMRGQ
+173 K
-178 EEHAQISTDD
+178 QISDAELAKQIKENVRKSPD
-188 VIKLE
+188 FQQVITSLE
-193 GGLEHKP
+193 
-200 FDNSI
+200 
-205 WQNIKNSK
+205 
-213 EVQNAYNQEKSH
+213 
-225 IEEQIR
+225 
-231 RDNKQRPENE
+231 NKIFHSN
-241 RLDEVALEA
+241 D
-250 HIKKTLDD
+250 KT
-258 HLTNLARPIYE
+258 T
-269 RNINYSHDKQ
+269 
-279 NKART
+279 KATT
-284 RDLTYVRSGYIYH
+284 RDLQYVDYGYYLVNDANYLTVKKTDNPKLWNSGPV
-297 SGYSNI
+297 G
-303 DIPNKIAKT
+303 
-312 GFDGALFYKGEQTAK
+312 GVFYNGTTTAK
-327 QLPVSEVKYKG
+327 ELPTQDAVKYKG
-338 TWDFMTDA
+338 HWDFMTDVA
-346 KNGQSFSS
+346 KNKRNRFS
-354 FEAPQAGNRHSAIS
+354 EVKETYQAGWWYGASSKDEYNR
-368 SHEYPSLLTD
+368 LLTQEGSAPD
-378 ERDKPNDYNG
+378 GHSG

-403 SLKGELSS
+403 SLTGGLFS
-411 NVKSS
+411 NLQDSHKQAVT
-416 SNAKPVKTKRYD
+416 KTKRYD

-443 ASDKAEDSKTQHPF
+443 ASDKAEDSKTKHPF

-495 QEGKVEKTEAILD
+495 QESKADKTEAILD

-550 STDATKNEFTKDK
+550 STDATKNEFTKEK
-563 PKSTTNKAG
+563 PESATNKAG

-580 VSVKTYGK
+580 VSVKTYGYGK

-596 ELSVGTSNS
+596 ELSVGDSHS

>member
-1 MLLFI
+1 
-6 NVNLPYF
+6 
-13 IHHKRIYHNCS
+13 
-24 NKYAKCTLSACQNRH
+24 
-39 QQTCLDNTINPSED
+39 
-53 YFMKH
+53 MKH

-72 LTACGGSS
+72 LTACGGS

-90 IPNAGNSGN
+90 IPNAGGAGN
-99 AGGTGSTDNAGKTGG
+99 AGSGTGGAGSTDNAANAGS
-114 TGGANSGTGNAG
+114 TGGAS
-126 NANSGTGSANT
+126 SGTGSAST

-151 KAEISGI
+151 KAEVSDI
-158 QEPAMGYAMELKLRN
+158 QKPAMGYGMELKLRN
-173 WMRGQ
+173 WIPKQ

-188 VIKLE
+188 VVKLE

-213 EVQNAYNQEKSH
+213 EVQNAYKQEKQH
-225 IEEQIR
+225 IEDQIR
-231 RDNKQRPENE
+231 RENKQRPENE
-241 RLDEVALEA
+241 RLDEAALEA
-250 HIKKTLDD
+250 YIKKALDD
-258 HLTNLARPIYE
+258 RLTSLAKPIYE
-269 RNINYSHDKQ
+269 KNINYSHDKQ

-297 SGYSNI
+297 SGYSKI

-327 QLPVSEVKYKG
+327 ELPVSEVKYKG

-346 KNGQSFSS
+346 KDRQSFSS
-354 FEAPQAGNRHSAIS
+354 FNASPAGNRYSVMS
-368 SHEYPSLLTD
+368 SHEYSSLLTD

-388 EYGHSSEFTVDFSKK
+388 AYGHSSEFDVNFADKKIKGKLISNQLSGTTVT
-403 SLKGELSS
+403 
-411 NVKSS
+411 
-416 SNAKPVKTKRYD
+416 AKERYK
-428 IKADIHG
+428 IEANIHG

-443 ASDKAEDSKTQHPF
+443 ASDKKEDSKTQHPF

-495 QEGKVEKTEAILD
+495 QEGNVEKTEAILD
-508 AYALGTFNTNNAT
+508 AYALGTFNENDAN
-521 TFTPFTKKQLD
+521 TFTPFTEKQLD

-550 STDATKNEFTKDK
+550 SNDATKNEFTKEK
-563 PKSTTNKAG
+563 PNSATNKAG

-596 ELSVGTSNS
+596 ELSVGGSHS

-616 AVPTTGKA
+616 AVPATDKA
-624 KYLGNWVGYITGAD
+624 KYLGNWVGYITGKD
-638 SSKGFNDAKDVA
+638 SSKGFNDAQDVA
-650 DFDIDFASKT
+650 NFDIDFASKT
-660 VNGKLITKDR
+660 VNGKLTTKDR
-670 KDPVFNITGQIAGN
+670 KDPVFNITGKIAGN
-684 GWTGKAST
+684 GWTGTAST

-712 IKDAEV
+712 IKDAKV

-724 PNATEMGGSFAHK
+724 PNATEMGGSFVHK
-737 NSGDDG
+737 NNGDDG

-752 KQQEVKQ
+752 KQQEVK

>member
-1 MLLFI
+1 
-6 NVNLPYF
+6 
-13 IHHKRIYHNCS
+13 
-24 NKYAKCTLSACQNRH
+24 
-39 QQTCLDNTINPSED
+39 
-53 YFMKH
+53 MKH

-80 GGSNPPAPTP
+80 GGFNPPAPTP
-90 IPNAGNSGN
+90 IPNAGGAGN
-99 AGGTGSTDNAGKTGG
+99 AGSGTGGAGSTDNAANAGS
-114 TGGANSGTGNAG
+114 TGGAS
-126 NANSGTGSANT
+126 SGTGSAST
-137 SEPKYQDVPTDKNE
+137 PEPKYQDVPTTPNNKE
-151 KAEISGI
+151 QVSSI

-213 EVQNAYNQEKSH
+213 EVQNAYNQEKQH

-231 RDNKQRPENE
+231 RDNKQRPDKEK
-241 RLDEVALEA
+241 LDEVALEA

-258 HLTNLARPIYE
+258 HLTNLAKPIYE

-378 ERDKPNDYNG
+378 ERDKPHDYNG

-563 PKSTTNKAG
+563 PDSATNKAG

-752 KQQEVKQ
+752 KQEEVK

>member
-1 MLLFI
+1 
-6 NVNLPYF
+6 
-13 IHHKRIYHNCS
+13 
-24 NKYAKCTLSACQNRH
+24 
-39 QQTCLDNTINPSED
+39 
-53 YFMKH
+53 MKH

-72 LTACGGSS
+72 LTACGGS

-90 IPNAGNSGN
+90 IPNAGGAGN
-99 AGGTGSTDNAGKTGG
+99 AGSGTGGAGSTDNAANAGS
-114 TGGANSGTGNAG
+114 TGGAS
-126 NANSGTGSANT
+126 SGTGSAST
-137 SEPKYQDVPTDKNE
+137 PEPKYQDVPTEKNE
-151 KAEISGI
+151 KAEVSGI
-158 QEPAMGYAMELKLRN
+158 QEPAMGYGMELKLRN
-173 WMRGQ
+173 WTPKQ
-178 EEHAQISTDD
+178 EEHAQISKDD
-188 VIKLE
+188 VVKLE

-213 EVQNAYNQEKSH
+213 EVQNAYNQEKQH
-225 IEEQIR
+225 IEDQIR
-231 RDNKQRPENE
+231 RENKQRPESE
-241 RLDEVALEA
+241 KLDEAALEA
-250 HIKKTLDD
+250 YIKKTLDD
-258 HLTNLARPIYE
+258 RLTSLAKPIYE
-269 RNINYSHDKQ
+269 KNINYSHDKQ

-297 SGYSNI
+297 AGYSKI

-327 QLPVSEVKYKG
+327 ELPVSEVKYKG

-346 KNGQSFSS
+346 KNRQSFSS
-354 FEAPQAGNRHSAIS
+354 FNASPAGNRYSVMS
-368 SHEYPSLLTD
+368 SHEYSSLLTD

-388 EYGHSSEFTVDFSKK
+388 AYGHSSEFDVDFANKK
-403 SLKGELSS
+403 IKGKLISNQLSGTT
-411 NVKSS
+411 VT
-416 SNAKPVKTKRYD
+416 AKERYK
-428 IKADIHG
+428 IEADIHG
-435 NRFRGSAT
+435 NRFRGSAI
-443 ASDKAEDSKTQHPF
+443 AHDKKEDSKTQHPF

-495 QEGKVEKTEAILD
+495 QDGNVEKTEAILD
-508 AYALGTFNTNNAT
+508 AYALGTFNENDAT
-521 TFTPFTKKQLD
+521 TFTPFTEKQLD

-550 STDATKNEFTKDK
+550 STDATKNEFTKEK
-563 PKSTTNKAG
+563 PNSATNKAG

-580 VSVKTYGK
+580 VIVKTYGK

-596 ELSVGTSNS
+596 ELSVGDSHS

-616 AVPTTGKA
+616 AVPATGKA
-624 KYLGNWVGYITGAD
+624 KYLGNWVGYITGKD
-638 SSKGFNDAKDVA
+638 SSKGFNDAQDVA
-650 DFDIDFASKT
+650 NFDIDFENKS
-660 VNGKLITKDR
+660 VNGKLITKGR
-670 KDPVFNITGQIAGN
+670 TDPVFNITGKIAGN
-684 GWTGKAST
+684 GWTGTAST

-712 IKDAEV
+712 IKDAKV

-724 PNATEMGGSFAHK
+724 PNATEMGGSFVHK

-752 KQQEVKQ
+752 KQQEVK